1 MSTEIE
7 KLFITGLKKHYRFK
21 QTKSGVGGQLMIED
35 LFDLSLPSLDLL
47 AQSLNAELKV
57 SGEESFIKSRTI
69 ANTDLNNRFEIV
81 KYVIKM
87 KLDEEE
93 VKENAKRRRAE
104 EQELLSLIQEK
115 QQEEK
120 RSKSLED
127 LTKEYNEKFGK

>member
-1 MSTEIE
+1 MNTEIE
-7 KLFITGLKKHYRFK
+7 KLFITGLKKKYRFK
-21 QTKSGVGGQLMIED
+21 TSKPVAGGQIMIED
-35 LFDLSLPSLDLL
+35 LFDLSLPALDSI
-47 AQSLNAELKV
+47 AQALNAEVKA
-57 SGEESFIKSRTI
+57 SGEESFIKTRTA

-93 VKENAKRRRAE
+93 VKENVKRRKIE

-120 RSKSLED
+120 RSKSLEE